1 MARLAVALLSA
12 LLVAPAA
19 AAAVSSR
26 SQALVRDAQED
37 MKSRPVMKVVR
48 LLKDMQ
54 AELQKDLD
62 DDKAVHEM
70 LDCWCKTNDK
80 EKTQAIELGK
90 AKIAALESFLGEAA
104 AQMTEMTSKRNEALN
119 EVDRDY
125 NALKE
130 AQSLRMKE
138 NQEFHAEQVNLI
150 EAIKSCHAALTALG
164 KHADAAPNFAQVKE
178 AAVHLQQASVLSKVV
193 LSPTKLAALKAF
205 LSDVTKAQ
213 GSTAFLAIPGFQ
225 SYAPQSGQ
233 IIGILD
239 QMKEDFEKDLS
250 DEEAKEKKN
259 LAEFEALKAAKE
271 EEISSGRKMVSE
283 LDQQI
288 ADLKE
293 KHAQAFKE
301 LEGTQEQL
309 GLDET
314 FLANLTEKCSNS
326 GTDFDKRVKDRLTE
340 IAAVEDTIKILNDDK
355 SFENFDKTVNAA
367 ASFVQVSRNSN
378 AERAMR
384 NQAVSVLEA
393 AARKASSPMLSLL
406 ASRVQLDAFTEV
418 KVEID
423 KMVVELK
430 KQQDDEIQH
439 KDWCIDEL
447 NKNNRSTEEGYDKKD
462 SLTTKIT
469 DLEATIK
476 ELTASIE
483 ATTAV
488 VAETQVQMKRASE
501 NREAENADFQET
513 VVDQRVTQ
521 QILQKALTRMKQVY
535 AFLES
540 QNPGAAH
547 TQTSATHTDPGNG
560 PARFTEYSENKG
572 GSKVVSMIEEVM
584 ADSRKTENEATASEE
599 DGQTAYE
606 QFMKESNAAIIA
618 AGDKLVSMQEA
629 SAKAKEELSMA
640 KTDQKSNMV
649 TLEDLHNTNGD
660 LHKACDFV
668 MKNFEARQT
677 ARAAEVDALNEAK
690 AILSGAQ

>member
-367 ASFVQVSRNSN
+367 ASFLQVESN
-378 AERAMR
+378 AAEQQLRRRAVVVIR
-384 NQAVSVLEA
+384 QA
-393 AARKASSPMLSLL
+393 ASQSGSGALAML
-406 ASRVQLDAFTEV
+406 AVRVQLDAFTEV
-418 KVEID
+418 KAEID
-423 KMVVELK
+423 KMVVELG
-430 KQQDDEIQH
+430 QQQKDEIVH
-439 KDWCIDEL
+439 RDWCIDEL
-447 NKNNRSTEEGYDKKD
+447 NKNNRSTEEGYDKKT
-462 SLTTKIT
+462 SLTTKIA
-469 DLEATIK
+469 DLTKTIEYLAK
-476 ELTASIE
+476 EI
-483 ATTAV
+483 
-488 VAETQVQMKRASE
+488 AETQAMVAEMQEQMKRAGE
-501 NREAENADFQET
+501 VREAENADFQQT
-513 VVDQRVTQ
+513 MVDQRLTQ
-521 QILQKALTRMKQVY
+521 QILAKALARMKEVY
-535 AFLES
+535 AFLS
-540 QNPGAAH
+540 QPGAAH

-560 PARFTEYSENKG
+560 PAKFKDNASLNAG
-572 GSKVVSMIEEVM
+572 GSRVVSMIEEVI
-584 ADSRKTENEATASEE
+584 ADSKKTEDTAMSTEE
-599 DGQTAYE
+599 DSQTAYE
-606 QFMKESNAAIIA
+606 QFMQESNKGI
-618 AGDKLVSMQEA
+618 SA
-629 SAKAKEELSMA
+629 SAEKLNNMIGAKATATEEKVMA
-640 KTDQKSNMV
+640 ESDFKSNMGQ
-649 TLEDLHNTNGD
+649 LEGLNAVNGD
-660 LHKACDFV
+660 LHRSCDYVLGSFD
-668 MKNFEARQT
+668 ARQA
-677 ARAAEVDALNEAK
+677 ARAAEIDALKEAK
-690 AILSGAQ
+690 AILSGSQ

>member
-1 MARLAVALLSA
+1 MARLLLLAV

-19 AAAVSSR
+19 AIRVSS
-26 SQALVRDAQED
+26 LELETLDASKE
-37 MKSRPVMKVVR
+37 RPVMKVVR

-54 AELQKDLD
+54 SELTRDLE

-70 LDCWCKTNDK
+70 LDCWCTTNEK
-80 EKTQAIELGK
+80 EKTKAIELGS
-90 AKIAALESFLGEAA
+90 ARIAELEAFLGEAA
-104 AQMTEMTSKRNEALN
+104 AKMKEMKEKRNSALD
-119 EVDRDY
+119 EVDADF
-125 NALKE
+125 NALQTAKT
-130 AQSLRMKE
+130 LRMKE
-138 NQEFHAEQVNLI
+138 SQEFHAEEVNLI
-150 EAIKSCHAALTALG
+150 EASKACQQALVALG
-164 KHADAAPNFAQVKE
+164 GTSKSAMPSLAQLRFAAS
-178 AAVHLQQASVLSKVV
+178 HLDRAKVFTMGRI
-193 LSPTKLAALKAF
+193 SPSKLAALRSF
-205 LSDVTKAQ
+205 LSEANTPI
-213 GSTAFLAIPGFQ
+213 SFLQTPGMQ
-225 SYAPQSGQ
+225 SHAPQGGQ
-233 IIGILD
+233 IFGILE
-239 QMKEDFEKDLS
+239 QMKEDFDKDLA
-250 DEEAKEKKN
+250 DAQAKEKATVEQFN
-259 LAEFEALKAAKE
+259 LLKAAKD
-271 EEISSGRKMVSE
+271 EEIAAGKKLVTQMDE
-283 LDQQI
+283 QI
-288 ADLKE
+288 ADLME
-293 KHAQAFKE
+293 KHATAFKE
-301 LEGTQEQL
+301 LDDTEKQLAMDQE
-309 GLDET
+309 
-314 FLANLTEKCSNS
+314 FLANLNKKCSAS
-326 GTDFDKRVKDRLTE
+326 EGEFDQRVKDRMEE
-340 IAAVEDTIKILNDDK
+340 IVAVEDTIKILNDDK
-355 SFENFDKTVNAA
+355 SFENMDKTVNS
-367 ASFVQVSRNSN
+367 ASFLQVKSISREQ
-378 AERAMR
+378 ERAVR
-384 NQAVSVLEA
+384 KQVAAVLERA
-393 AARKASSPMLSLL
+393 AGETGLSALSLL
-406 ASRVQLDAFTEV
+406 ATRVQLDAFTEV